1 MEPSIYDV
9 NYEKCH
15 LFYRNY
21 LVVNLPVE
29 RKQECLNTLRAGQQY
44 TYPRGARRAL
54 VSLGSN
60 NKAENNL
67 NICTTFIWDDKSR
80 FIIRNAD
87 YDLVFKRLDEKIS
100 LSSKG
105 FVRKK
110 DPLKE
115 WFMTGSKKGLVVDQ
129 SALKDWLIKNLEA
142 RGYKLKEHKRPV
154 YTHKDIVIAGCL
166 FLCAL
171 VMLYIFND
179 QYKVSHNQTEVFKM
193 LAAGA
198 VALVALG
205 YAIKKWFEVKN
216 LTEPVY
222 FKSKS

>member
-1 MEPSIYDV
+1 MQPAIYDI
-9 NYEKCH
+9 NAEKRH
-15 LFYRNY
+15 LFYHNY

-29 RKQECLNTLRAGQQY
+29 RTQECLDTLNAGRPY

-67 NICTTFIWDDKSR
+67 DICTTFIWDEKSHLIMR
-80 FIIRNAD
+80 EAD
-87 YDLVFKRLDEKIS
+87 YDLVLQRPNEKIS

-105 FVRKK
+105 YVRKK

-129 SALKDWLIKNLEA
+129 SALKSWLIQNLEA
-142 RGYKLKEHKRPV
+142 RGYKLEEHKRPI

-171 VMLYIFND
+171 VMLYVFHD
-179 QYKVSHNQTEVFKM
+179 QYKAAPNQTEVFKIM
-193 LAAGA
+193 GAG
-198 VALVALG
+198 VVGLVSLG
-205 YAIKKWFEVKN
+205 YAIKKWFAVKN
-216 LTEPVY
+216 ITEPVY
-222 FKSKS
+222 LKNKN